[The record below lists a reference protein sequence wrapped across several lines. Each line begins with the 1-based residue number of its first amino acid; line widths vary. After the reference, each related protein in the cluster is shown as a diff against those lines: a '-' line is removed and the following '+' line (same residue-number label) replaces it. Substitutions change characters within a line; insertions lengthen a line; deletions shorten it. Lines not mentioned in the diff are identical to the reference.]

1 MKPMIPVI
9 IGVGVALA
17 GVFVAIRDKASDVMS
32 ARQQVVSAAESQLG
46 PGNPVLY
53 WEDVC
58 VKTLEPNK
66 DWCGAFVLW
75 CLHRAGLALDVCWAT
90 DGSGFVG
97 GQHLPTT
104 KTPLPGD
111 IYYQHEPYQHH
122 AIVESLEN
130 GILTTIDGNSPNVS
144 RNSRPVPKEGILFYS
159 IDPLLKKAGYT
170 A

>member
-1 MKPMIPVI
+1 MRPVI
-9 IGVGVALA
+9 PLLLGVGALLTT
-17 GVFVAIRDKASDVMS
+17 VVVAISRKAGTVMS
-32 ARQQVVSAAESQLG
+32 KRDEVIAAADSQIG

-58 VKTLEPNK
+58 VETLEPNR

-97 GQHLPTT
+97 PSKLPTT
-104 KTPLPGD
+104 KNPLPGD

-144 RNSRPVPKEGILFYS
+144 RNTRPLPKEGIVFYS
-159 IDPLLKKAGYT
+159 IDPFLKQVGIT
-170 A
+170 